1 MENPAKNKETAIEI
15 AKLLKE
21 HKCENTIVL
30 YIGDICSWTDYF
42 VITTVR
48 SQVHIHGLLKYLN
61 EFFNDHNII
70 QLNHR
75 KNIKETGWILLDC
88 GDIII
93 HLMEK
98 EQRLFYELERLW
110 FRGTVLYSDNS

>member
-1 MENPAKNKETAIEI
+1 MENPVNNKDI
-15 AKLLKE
+15 AVKIGKLLTE

-30 YIGDICSWTDYF
+30 SIGDICSWTDYF

-48 SQVHIHGLLKYLN
+48 SHAHLRGLLKYLD
-61 EFFNDHNII
+61 EFFHTHDIVQI
-70 QLNHR
+70 NHR

-88 GDIII
+88 GNYII

-98 EQRLFYELERLW
+98 EQREFYELERLW
-110 FRGTVLYSDNS
+110 FKGTKLYSDNL